1 MRCIILILIFLSVSW
16 KITAQQLPLH
26 EELAAKLALR
36 MRDSLQLTTTVQQQ
50 LYETNMQLHYR
61 KMSMWQ
67 QFKNSPDTLTRM
79 IQRVE
84 NSRDSL
90 YKRIIGEEK
99 FGIYIIRKKTIINN
113 N

>member
-1 MRCIILILIFLSVSW
+1 MRYIILFSIFLSVSW
-16 KITAQQLPLH
+16 KINAQQLPLH
-26 EELAAKLALR
+26 QELAAKLALR
-36 MRDSLQLTTTVQQQ
+36 MKDSLQLTPTVQQQ
-50 LYETNMQLHYR
+50 LYETNIQLHYQ

-67 QFKNSPDTLTRM
+67 QFKNSPDTLARM

-84 NSRDSL
+84 DSRDSL

-99 FGIYIIRKKTIINN
+99 FGTYIIRKKTIINN